1 MGRSPTENY
10 QARTQQRQNIL
21 AAARTVFAR
30 KGRAATMADI
40 AAQAGISQGL
50 AYRYFTGKEHLLA
63 EVVGEA
69 QQSAH
74 FERFLSRSGSPI
86 ERLTALV
93 KYVLDDEGDLA
104 LSGFSGLANDGK
116 GSQEW
121 REWRRRRRRALH
133 AIVRQLIIEG
143 QRVGEIVPGH
153 PDRLTT
159 LLRATLDGL
168 RALSL
173 DEDAVSTGR
182 LPSPD
187 MILRGIRAEI
197 PRHAAMPAVPMPP
210 SPTGRSGER
219 V

>member
-1 MGRSPTENY
+1 
-10 QARTQQRQNIL
+10 
-21 AAARTVFAR
+21 
-30 KGRAATMADI
+30 MADI

-50 AYRYFTGKEHLLA
+50 AYRYFTGKEQLLA
-63 EVVGEA
+63 EVIAES

-93 KYVLDDEGDLA
+93 GHVLDDEGDLA
-104 LSGFSGLANDGK
+104 LSGFSGMANDGK

-143 QRVGEIVPGH
+143 QRVGEIVSGH
-153 PDRLTT
+153 PDRLTL

-173 DEDAVSTGR
+173 DDDAVGTGR
-182 LPSPD
+182 VPSAD

-197 PRHAAMPAVPMPP
+197 PRHAATPAVPMPP